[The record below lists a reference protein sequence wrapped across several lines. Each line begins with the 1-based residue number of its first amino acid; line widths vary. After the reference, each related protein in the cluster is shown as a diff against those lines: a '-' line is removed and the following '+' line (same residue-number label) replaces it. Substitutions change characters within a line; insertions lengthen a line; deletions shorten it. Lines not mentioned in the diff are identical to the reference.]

1 MFLDNSNEVRKIEE
15 IVKGVKFGFDDY
27 SVGPL
32 SLKAV
37 KGDTASNLQ
46 LEPSKFSCEI
56 CGKSYTSRRVLIA
69 HNIFKH
75 SQQSPIICKECPICQ
90 QTVNFVKKA
99 TDLGDHINQH
109 FKEERKVPCDN
120 CPKSFLKD
128 RHLAAHMKIKH
139 TKVDNS
145 AEAELNNIS
154 GNQRNSI
161 GKYKNHA

>member
-1 MFLDNSNEVRKIEE
+1 MMFLDNSNEVRKIEE
-15 IVKGVKFGFDDY
+15 ILKGVKSGFDDY
-27 SVGPL
+27 FVDPL
-32 SLKAV
+32 SLPAV

-46 LEPSKFSCEI
+46 LESSKFSCEI
-56 CGKSYTSRRVLIA
+56 CGKSYTSRGV
-69 HNIFKH
+69 
-75 SQQSPIICKECPICQ
+75 PICKK
-90 QTVNFVKKA
+90 TVNFVKKA

-109 FKEERKVPCDN
+109 FKEERKFPCDN

-128 RHLAAHMKIKH
+128 RHLATHMKIKH